1 MASVH
6 TYGRRQKRRFSSK
19 FPELSF
25 RVPAYRAACRLVRAR
40 MGHRQLALAAAAC
53 AYALA
58 SAARG
63 AHAQLSQVEALV
75 VSCDGVGSAPRCA
88 RAYRPGQVSCAR
100 QLCAGGNYCL
110 RLAGVLTA
118 RLLRAAA
125 SFPAACPRFNSRS
138 T

>member
-1 MASVH
+1 MVTWRLYIRTEDGKSDGSAPNS
-6 TYGRRQKRRFSSK
+6 TEF
-19 FPELSF
+19 SF
-25 RVPAYRAACRLVRAR
+25 RVPAYRAACRLVRSR

-88 RAYRPGQVSCAR
+88 RACRPGQISCAR
-100 QLCAGGNYCL
+100 QLRAGGNY
-110 RLAGVLTA
+110 A
-118 RLLRAAA
+118 
-125 SFPAACPRFNSRS
+125 
-138 T
+138 